1 MVMFGYDCV
10 PEEYFSAG
18 RRILPGSTLGVKP
31 ESQCEPGCGAD
42 CGDQGSENLM
52 LTHRLRSGQSATSG

>member
-18 RRILPGSTLGVKP
+18 RRVLPGSTLGVKP
-31 ESQCEPGCGAD
+31 ESQCGPGCGAD